1 MCAGLRVQTGILS
14 GATEYAAA
22 QSALGAEQAR
32 GKPSGTGIAPQAS
45 SCGAIFYA
53 TICIKFVPTQYRTA
67 ETMSPEQRRR
77 YVSVFYYIFITKNA
91 IKVYKHLLQWSHQ
104 DQEKKEFRS

>member
-45 SCGAIFYA
+45 SCGAIFHA
-53 TICIKFVPTQYRTA
+53 PV
-67 ETMSPEQRRR
+67 
-77 YVSVFYYIFITKNA
+77 YV
-91 IKVYKHLLQWSHQ
+91 
-104 DQEKKEFRS
+104 

>member
-1 MCAGLRVQTGILS
+1 MTVPRVQTGILS

-22 QSALGAEQAR
+22 QSALGAEQAH
-32 GKPSGTGIAPQAS
+32 GKPSGTGISPQDNA
-45 SCGAIFYA
+45 CGAIFSCA
-53 TICIKFVPTQYRTA
+53 RICMKFVPPQRGTA

-104 DQEKKEFRS
+104 DQEK